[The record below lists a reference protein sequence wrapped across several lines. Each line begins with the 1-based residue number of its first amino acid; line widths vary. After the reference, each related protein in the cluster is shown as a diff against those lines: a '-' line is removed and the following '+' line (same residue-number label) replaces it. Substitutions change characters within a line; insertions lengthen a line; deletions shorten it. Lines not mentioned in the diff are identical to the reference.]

1 MSKAIINATEKIKA
15 AVKEQNSEHGAY
27 LFCEAMTEISVE
39 IGKAV
44 APLNHDNLPFIAAIL
59 TSYSD
64 ALIADMDNIQKYI
77 YRNTAEMLRNG
88 VAIVKMEIPT
98 EGGK

>member
-1 MSKAIINATEKIKA
+1 MNKAIINATEKIKA
-15 AVKEQNSEHGAY
+15 AAKEQNSVLGVH

-44 APLNHDNLPFIAAIL
+44 APLNQDNLPFIAAAL

-64 ALIADMDNIQKYI
+64 ALIADMDNIQKCI
-77 YRNTAEMLRNG
+77 YKNTAEMMKINST
-88 VAIVKMEIPT
+88 IVKAEMPT
-98 EGGK
+98 KGGK

>member
-15 AVKEQNSEHGAY
+15 AVKEQNSAHGMH
-27 LFCEAMTEISVE
+27 LLCEAMNEISIE

-44 APLNHDNLPFIAAIL
+44 APLNHGNLPFIAAAL

-64 ALIADMDNIQKYI
+64 ALIADMDNVQRCVYE
-77 YRNTAEMLRNG
+77 NTVEMLKTG
-88 VAIVKMEIPT
+88 GTIMKMEIPT
-98 EGGK
+98 RGGK

>member
-1 MSKAIINATEKIKA
+1 MSKAIINATEKIKVA
-15 AVKEQNSEHGAY
+15 AKEQNSVHGMR

-44 APLNHDNLPFIAAIL
+44 APLNHDNLPFVAAAL

-64 ALIADMDNIQKYI
+64 ALIADMDNVQRCM
-77 YRNTAEMLRNG
+77 YRNTAEMLAIRG
-88 VAIVKMEIPT
+88 TIVKMEIPT
-98 EGGK
+98 KGGK